1 MKREEEEINQAS
13 GAYAFQ
19 LCAECINNE
28 ICKEMGLGC
37 PRLRESIIAF
47 SEGAKWSDEHPKNV
61 WHPADEQPVG
71 RDWKILIE
79 DKSGCYWVEG
89 KCSVY
94 SFYDSWQ
101 NYVENF
107 ELTRWAYISDLL
119 PKGGKK

>member
-1 MKREEEEINQAS
+1 MIREEQRQQAYEEWAD
-13 GAYAFQ
+13 
-19 LCAECINNE
+19 NN
-28 ICKEMGLGC
+28 
-37 PRLRESIIAF
+37 
-47 SEGAKWSDEHPKNV
+47 HPEDVVNLNDI
-61 WHPADEQPVG
+61 WHPADKQPVG
-71 RDWKILIE
+71 KGWKILIE

>member
-1 MKREEEEINQAS
+1 MTREEEIVNAAREYTDKVIFAS
-13 GAYAFQ
+13 TSTVLYFEA
-19 LCAECINNE
+19 
-28 ICKEMGLGC
+28 
-37 PRLRESIIAF
+37 
-47 SEGAKWSDEHPKNV
+47 GAKWADEHPVNV

-101 NYVENF
+101 KYVENF

-119 PKGGKK
+119 PKGGEL

>member
-1 MKREEEEINQAS
+1 MTREEIKQVAENYASQMCNDCSSMLYCEDKNKKCIERREREKIFTDGVKWAEECLNLS
-13 GAYAFQ
+13 
-19 LCAECINNE
+19 L
-28 ICKEMGLGC
+28 L
-37 PRLRESIIAF
+37 
-47 SEGAKWSDEHPKNV
+47 

-107 ELTRWAYISDLL
+107 ELTRWAYISNLL
-119 PKGGKK
+119 PKGGEE